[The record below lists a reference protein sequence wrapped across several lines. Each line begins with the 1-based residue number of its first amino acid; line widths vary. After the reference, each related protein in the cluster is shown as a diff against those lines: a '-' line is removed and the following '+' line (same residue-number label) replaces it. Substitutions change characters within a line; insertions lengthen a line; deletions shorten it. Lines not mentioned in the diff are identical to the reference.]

1 MRLRLSDSSG
11 GPDLNAFLTSRIDCV
26 AVRARDNEIDV
37 SLLGSYAHG
46 ARERELATRVR
57 AWQAERD
64 GIDVALVGAREL
76 LRPLG

>member
-11 GPDLNAFLTSRIDCV
+11 VPDLIAFLNSRIDCV
-26 AVRARDNEIDV
+26 VVQAGANEIDV

-64 GIDVALVGAREL
+64 DVDVVLVGAREL